1 MKSIMR
7 IFLMETA
14 YFVKVT
20 DSMSWNQLNEKIEKL
35 KRKGIK
41 PLRFITVAKIV
52 VSSKD
57 FDNLAISI
65 KKYNTLYAPYTHLSV
80 PTNHGIWNC
89 ILLMC
94 FGESRNILIYTAG
107 NLYPLYASILNF

>member
-1 MKSIMR
+1 MI
-7 IFLMETA
+7 IIILILDEVNHEDFLMETA

-20 DSMSWNQLNEKIEKL
+20 DSMSWNQLNEKLEKL

-65 KKYNTLYAPYTHLSV
+65 KKYNTLYAPYTTISQFRPIMV
-80 PTNHGIWNC
+80 
-89 ILLMC
+89 
-94 FGESRNILIYTAG
+94 FGTVYW
-107 NLYPLYASILNF
+107 